1 LTGRHCRRYLA
12 GASNSPGSSIDDT
25 DMQEQ
30 DGRNFIKRKT
40 AAFIS
45 RLSLM
50 FRALKYRNY
59 RLFVS
64 GQSLSLIG
72 TWIQMVAVIW
82 LVYKISNSAFILGVV
97 GFSGQ
102 IPLFVIAPFAG
113 VIADRWDK
121 KKILLITQSMAL
133 VQALILSVLVFTGV
147 IKIWHLVALS
157 VFLGIINAFDMPIRQ
172 AFVVE
177 MLDNQKQDIN
187 NAIALNSSMVN
198 GARLIG
204 PSIAG
209 ILIATVGDGWCFAIN
224 CISYLAVII
233 SLLRM
238 KIITTHVKQVQ
249 AHVFEQ
255 LKEGFKYTFGF
266 IPIRYLI
273 LLLATV
279 GLIGTP
285 LTLLAPVFAKDFLH
299 GNASTFGFLMSA
311 YGTGALVGAI
321 YLLNKHNVLG
331 LGKLIALAVFIFGGG
346 MIAFAFSRFLWLSII
361 IMMFSGMGM
370 MLHVASTNTLLQTIS
385 EENKRGRV
393 MSFYAMAFRGMAP
406 FGSLLSGSLAG
417 LIGAPLTL
425 MLGGTGCLI
434 AVSVYFRRL
443 PSLRPYVRPIYERMG
458 LVPEM
463 TASVEKAS
471 DIRL

>member
-1 LTGRHCRRYLA
+1 M
-12 GASNSPGSSIDDT
+12 SDT
-25 DMQEQ
+25 QK
-30 DGRNFIKRKT
+30 RSFIKRKSD
-40 AAFIS
+40 AAIS

-59 RLFVS
+59 RLFVG

-72 TWIQMVAVIW
+72 TWIQMVAVTW
-82 LVYKISNSAFILGVV
+82 LVYKISNSAFMLGVV

-102 IPLFVIAPFAG
+102 IPLFIIAPFAG

-133 VQALILSVLVFTGV
+133 VQALVLSVLVFMGI

-157 VFLGIINAFDMPIRQ
+157 IFLGIINAFDMPIRQ

-177 MLDNQKQDIN
+177 MLDNRKQDLN

-238 KIITTHVKQVQ
+238 KIIRIPAKKSQHR
-249 AHVFEQ
+249 VFEQ
-255 LKEGFKYTFGF
+255 LKEGFRYTFGF
-266 IPIRYLI
+266 MPIKYLI
-273 LLLATV
+273 LLLAIV

-321 YLLNKHNVLG
+321 YLLNKKNVLG
-331 LGKLIALAVFIFGGG
+331 LGKLIAFAVFVYAGG
-346 MIAFAFSRFLWLSII
+346 MIAFALSRFLWLSII

-370 MLHVASTNTLLQTIS
+370 MLHVASTNTLLQTIA

-406 FGSLLSGSLAG
+406 FGSLISGSLAG
-417 LIGAPLTL
+417 LIGAPVTL
-425 MLGGTGCLI
+425 ILGGAGCLA
-434 AVSVYFRRL
+434 AVSMYFKKL

-458 LVPEM
+458 LIPEM
-463 TASVEKAS
+463 TASVDKAS
-471 DIRL
+471 EVRTL

>member
-1 LTGRHCRRYLA
+1 MPNKPRGNFFRQRY
-12 GASNSPGSSIDDT
+12 T
-25 DMQEQ
+25 DFT
-30 DGRNFIKRKT
+30 D
-40 AAFIS
+40 
-45 RLSLM
+45 RLGLM

-59 RLFVS
+59 RLFVG

-72 TWIQMVAVIW
+72 TWIQMVAVTW
-82 LVYKISNSAFILGVV
+82 LVYKMTNSAFILGIV

-102 IPLFVIAPFAG
+102 LPLFIIAPFAG

-121 KKILLITQSMAL
+121 KRMLLITQSLAL
-133 VQALILSVLVFTGV
+133 LQALILAVLVFLNLIT
-147 IKIWHLVALS
+147 IWHLIVLS

-172 AFVVE
+172 SFVVD

-209 ILIATVGDGWCFAIN
+209 ILIATLGDGWCFAIN
-224 CISYLAVII
+224 CLSYLAVII

-238 KIITTHVKQVQ
+238 KILKIPVKKSQTNVIG
-249 AHVFEQ
+249 Q

-266 IPIRYLI
+266 KPIKYLI
-273 LLLATV
+273 LLLAIV
-279 GLIGTP
+279 SLMGTP

-299 GNASTFGFLMSA
+299 GDASTFGFLMSA

-321 YLLNKHNVLG
+321 YLLNKKNVLG
-331 LGKLIALAVFIFGGG
+331 LGKLIALAVLIFGGG
-346 MIAFAFSRFLWLSII
+346 MIAFSLSRYLWLSLV
-361 IMMFSGMGM
+361 IMMLAGMGM
-370 MLHVASTNTLLQTIS
+370 MLNVASTNTMLQTLA

-393 MSFYAMAFRGMAP
+393 MSFYAMAFRGMSP
-406 FGSLLSGSLAG
+406 FGSLIGGSLAG

-425 MLGGTGCLI
+425 ILGGAGCLA
-434 AVSVYFRRL
+434 AVSIYFKKL
-443 PSLRPYVRPIYERMG
+443 PSLRPYVRPIYEKMG
-458 LVPEM
+458 LIPEI
-463 TASVEKAS
+463 AVSVDKAS
-471 DIRL
+471 ELRI

>member
-1 LTGRHCRRYLA
+1 MPNKPRGNFFRQRY
-12 GASNSPGSSIDDT
+12 T
-25 DMQEQ
+25 DFT
-30 DGRNFIKRKT
+30 D
-40 AAFIS
+40 
-45 RLSLM
+45 RLGLM

-59 RLFVS
+59 RLFVG

-72 TWIQMVAVIW
+72 TWIQMVAVTW
-82 LVYKISNSAFILGVV
+82 LVYKMTNSAFILGIV

-102 IPLFVIAPFAG
+102 LPLFIIAPFAG

-121 KKILLITQSMAL
+121 KRMLLITQSLAL
-133 VQALILSVLVFTGV
+133 LQALILAVLVFLNLIT
-147 IKIWHLVALS
+147 IWHLIVLS

-172 AFVVE
+172 SFVVD

-209 ILIATVGDGWCFAIN
+209 ILIATLGDGWCFAIN
-224 CISYLAVII
+224 CLSYLAVII

-238 KIITTHVKQVQ
+238 KIIKIPIKKSQTNVIG
-249 AHVFEQ
+249 Q

-266 IPIRYLI
+266 KPIKYLI
-273 LLLATV
+273 LLLAIV
-279 GLIGTP
+279 SLMGTP

-299 GNASTFGFLMSA
+299 GDASTFGFLMSA

-321 YLLNKHNVLG
+321 YLLNKKNVLG
-331 LGKLIALAVFIFGGG
+331 LGKLIALAVLIFGGG
-346 MIAFAFSRFLWLSII
+346 MIAFSLSRYLWLSIV
-361 IMMFSGMGM
+361 IMMLAGMGM
-370 MLHVASTNTLLQTIS
+370 MLNVASTNTMLQTLA

-393 MSFYAMAFRGMAP
+393 MSFYAMAFRGMSP
-406 FGSLLSGSLAG
+406 FGSLIGGSLAG

-425 MLGGTGCLI
+425 ILGGAGCLA
-434 AVSVYFRRL
+434 AVSIYFKKL
-443 PSLRPYVRPIYERMG
+443 PSLRPYVRPIYEKMG
-458 LVPEM
+458 LIPEI
-463 TASVEKAS
+463 AVSVDKAS
-471 DIRL
+471 ELRI

>member
-1 LTGRHCRRYLA
+1 MPNKPRGNFFRQRY
-12 GASNSPGSSIDDT
+12 T
-25 DMQEQ
+25 DFT
-30 DGRNFIKRKT
+30 D
-40 AAFIS
+40 
-45 RLSLM
+45 RLGLM

-59 RLFVS
+59 RLFVG

-72 TWIQMVAVIW
+72 TWIQMVAVTW
-82 LVYKISNSAFILGVV
+82 LVYKMTNSAFILGIV

-102 IPLFVIAPFAG
+102 LPLFIIAPFAG

-121 KKILLITQSMAL
+121 KRMLLITQSLAL
-133 VQALILSVLVFTGV
+133 LQALILAVLVFLNLIT
-147 IKIWHLVALS
+147 IWHLIVLS

-172 AFVVE
+172 SFVVD

-209 ILIATVGDGWCFAIN
+209 ILIATLGDGWCFAIN
-224 CISYLAVII
+224 CLSYLAVII

-238 KIITTHVKQVQ
+238 KIIKIPVKKSQTNVIG
-249 AHVFEQ
+249 Q

-266 IPIRYLI
+266 KPIKYLI
-273 LLLATV
+273 LLLAIV
-279 GLIGTP
+279 SLMGTP

-299 GNASTFGFLMSA
+299 GDASTFGFLMSA

-321 YLLNKHNVLG
+321 YLLNKKNVLG
-331 LGKLIALAVFIFGGG
+331 LGKLIALAVLIFGGG
-346 MIAFAFSRFLWLSII
+346 MIAFSLSRYLWLSLV
-361 IMMFSGMGM
+361 IMMLAGMGM
-370 MLHVASTNTLLQTIS
+370 MLNVASTNTMLQTLA

-393 MSFYAMAFRGMAP
+393 MSFYAMAFRGMSP
-406 FGSLLSGSLAG
+406 FGSLIGGSLAG

-425 MLGGTGCLI
+425 ILGGAGCLA
-434 AVSVYFRRL
+434 AVSIYFKKL
-443 PSLRPYVRPIYERMG
+443 PSLRPYVRPIYEKMG
-458 LVPEM
+458 LIPEI
-463 TASVEKAS
+463 AVSVDKAS
-471 DIRL
+471 ELRI

>member
-1 LTGRHCRRYLA
+1 MPNKQRGNFFRQKYTGFA
-12 GASNSPGSSIDDT
+12 D
-25 DMQEQ
+25 
-30 DGRNFIKRKT
+30 
-40 AAFIS
+40 
-45 RLSLM
+45 RLGLM

-59 RLFVS
+59 RLFVG

-72 TWIQMVAVIW
+72 TWIQMVAVTW
-82 LVYKISNSAFILGVV
+82 LVYKMTNSAFILGIV

-102 IPLFVIAPFAG
+102 LPLFIIAPFAG

-121 KKILLITQSMAL
+121 KRMLLITQSLAL
-133 VQALILSVLVFTGV
+133 LQALILAVLVFLNLIT
-147 IKIWHLVALS
+147 IWHLIVLS

-172 AFVVE
+172 SFVVD

-209 ILIATVGDGWCFAIN
+209 ILIATLGDGWCFAIN
-224 CISYLAVII
+224 CLSYLAVII

-238 KIITTHVKQVQ
+238 KIIKIPVKKSQTNVIG
-249 AHVFEQ
+249 Q

-266 IPIRYLI
+266 KPIKYLI
-273 LLLATV
+273 LLLAIV
-279 GLIGTP
+279 SLMGTP

-299 GNASTFGFLMSA
+299 GDASTFGFLMSA

-321 YLLNKHNVLG
+321 YLLNKKNVLG
-331 LGKLIALAVFIFGGG
+331 LGKLIALAVLIFGGG
-346 MIAFAFSRFLWLSII
+346 MIAFSLSRYLWLSIV
-361 IMMFSGMGM
+361 IMMLAGMGM
-370 MLHVASTNTLLQTIS
+370 MLNVASTNTMLQTLT

-393 MSFYAMAFRGMAP
+393 MSFYAMAFRGMSP
-406 FGSLLSGSLAG
+406 FGSLIGGSLAG

-425 MLGGTGCLI
+425 ILGGAGCLA
-434 AVSVYFRRL
+434 AVSIYFKKL
-443 PSLRPYVRPIYERMG
+443 PSLRPYVRPIYEKMG
-458 LVPEM
+458 LIPEI
-463 TASVEKAS
+463 AVSVDKAS
-471 DIRL
+471 EPRI

>member
-1 LTGRHCRRYLA
+1 M
-12 GASNSPGSSIDDT
+12 PG
-25 DMQEQ
+25 EENK
-30 DGRNFIKRKT
+30 NFFKQKT
-40 AAFIS
+40 AAVVS
-45 RLSLM
+45 HLSLM

-59 RLFVS
+59 RLFIG

-72 TWIQMVAVIW
+72 TWIQMVAVTW
-82 LVYKISNSAFILGVV
+82 LVYKLSNSAFILGIV

-102 IPLFVIAPFAG
+102 IPLFLIAPFAG

-133 VQALILSVLVFTGV
+133 VQALVLSILVFTGV

-177 MLDNQKQDIN
+177 MLDNQKQDIS

-233 SLLRM
+233 SLFRM
-238 KIITTHVKQVQ
+238 RIIRSQVKKVQSHVGQ
-249 AHVFEQ
+249 Q

-266 IPIRYLI
+266 VPIKYLL
-273 LLLATV
+273 LLLALV
-279 GLIGTP
+279 SLIGTP

-299 GNASTFGFLMSA
+299 GDASTFGFLMSA
-311 YGTGALVGAI
+311 YGTGALIGAV

-331 LGKLIALAVFIFGGG
+331 LGKLIAFAVFIFGGG
-346 MIAFAFSRFLWLSII
+346 MIAFALSRFLWLSII
-361 IMMFSGMGM
+361 IMMFSGLGM
-370 MLHVASTNTLLQTIS
+370 MLHVASTNTLLQTIA

-406 FGSLLSGSLAG
+406 FGSLISGSLAG

-425 MLGGTGCLI
+425 IIGGAGCLA
-434 AVSVYFRRL
+434 AVTVYFRKL
-443 PSLRPYVRPIYERMG
+443 PALRPYVRPIYERMG
-458 LVPEM
+458 LIPEM
-463 TASVEKAS
+463 TTSVDKAS
-471 DIRL
+471 NIRL